1 MSTNERA
8 CCFLGHRV
16 VTEDINDR
24 LKEEIEKLI
33 TNENVTTFY
42 VGHQGAFDGMVLT
55 ALKQMKDKYPQI
67 VYSVVLA
74 YLPTSADT
82 LLDEKNTLYPEGIES
97 VPKRFVISWRNDW
110 LINNSD
116 YVICY
121 ITHIT
126 GGAAKYVAKAKNKGK
141 YIINLS

>member
-1 MSTNERA
+1 MNTEERT
-8 CCFLGHRV
+8 CCFFGHRV
-16 VTEDINDR
+16 VTDDIGER
-24 LKEEIEKLI
+24 LKQEIEGLI
-33 TNENVTTFY
+33 LNKNVVNFY

-55 ALKQMKDKYPQI
+55 ALKEMKDKYPQI

-82 LLDEKNTLYPEGIES
+82 LLDEKNTLYPEEIES
-97 VPKRFVISWRNDW
+97 VPKRFAISWCNDW
-110 LINNSD
+110 LINHSD

>member
-1 MSTNERA
+1 MNTKERA

-16 VTEDINDR
+16 VTDDIGER
-24 LKEEIEKLI
+24 LKQEIEGLI
-33 TNENVTTFY
+33 LQKNVLNFY
-42 VGHQGAFDGMVLT
+42 VGHQGAFDGMVLS
-55 ALKQMKDKYPQI
+55 ALKSMKDKHPQI
-67 VYSVVLA
+67 EYSVVLA
-74 YLPTSADT
+74 YLPNSVDS

-97 VPKRFVISWRNDW
+97 VPKRFAISWRNDW
-110 LINNSD
+110 LISHSD

-126 GGAAKYVAKAKNKGK
+126 GGAVKYVTKAKNKGK

>member
-1 MSTNERA
+1 MNTKERA
-8 CCFLGHRV
+8 CCFFGHRV

-24 LKEEIEKLI
+24 LKKEIEKLI

-42 VGHQGAFDGMVLT
+42 VGHQGAFDGMVLSV
-55 ALKQMKDKYPQI
+55 LKSMKDKHPQI
-67 VYSVVLA
+67 KYSVVLA

-97 VPKRFVISWRNDW
+97 VPKRFAISWRNDW

-141 YIINLS
+141 RVINIS

>member
-74 YLPTSADT
+74 YLPTSADS

-97 VPKRFVISWRNDW
+97 VPKRFAISWRNDW
-110 LINNSD
+110 LINHSD

>member
-97 VPKRFVISWRNDW
+97 VPKRFAISWRNDW

>member
-1 MSTNERA
+1 MNTKERA
-8 CCFLGHRV
+8 CCFLGHRI

-24 LKEEIEKLI
+24 LKEEIGNLI

-42 VGHQGAFDGMVLT
+42 VGHQGTFDGMVLT
-55 ALKQMKDKYPQI
+55 ELKQMKDKHPQI
-67 VYSVVLA
+67 KYTVVLA
-74 YLPTSADT
+74 YLPASADS
-82 LLDEKNTLYPEGIES
+82 LLDNKNTLYPEGIES
-97 VPKRFVISWRNDW
+97 LPKRFAISWRNDW
-110 LINNSD
+110 LINHSD

>member
-1 MSTNERA
+1 MNTKERA

-16 VTEDINDR
+16 VTDDIGER
-24 LKEEIEKLI
+24 LKQEIEGLI
-33 TNENVTTFY
+33 LHKNVLKFY
-42 VGHQGAFDGMVLT
+42 VGHQGAFDGMVLSV
-55 ALKQMKDKYPQI
+55 LKSMKDKYPQI

-74 YLPTSADT
+74 YLPKSADF
-82 LLDEKNTLYPEGIES
+82 LLGEKNTLYPEEIES
-97 VPKRFVISWRNDW
+97 VPKRFAISWRNDW
-110 LINNSD
+110 LINHSD

-141 YIINLS
+141 YIINIS

>member
-1 MSTNERA
+1 MNTKERA

-42 VGHQGAFDGMVLT
+42 AGHQGAFDGMVLT

-74 YLPTSADT
+74 YLPTSADS

-97 VPKRFVISWRNDW
+97 VPKRFAILWRNDW
-110 LINNSD
+110 LISHSD

-141 YIINLS
+141 YIINIS

>member
-1 MSTNERA
+1 MNTKERA

-42 VGHQGAFDGMVLT
+42 VGHQGAFDGMVLSV
-55 ALKQMKDKYPQI
+55 LKSMKDKHPQI
-67 VYSVVLA
+67 KYSVVLA

-97 VPKRFVISWRNDW
+97 VPKRFAISWRNDW

-126 GGAAKYVAKAKNKGK
+126 GGAAKYVAKAKNKGN
-141 YIINLS
+141 YIINIS

>member
-1 MSTNERA
+1 MNTKERA
-8 CCFLGHRV
+8 CCFFGHRV
-16 VTEDINDR
+16 VIDDIGER
-24 LKEEIEKLI
+24 LKQEIEGLI
-33 TNENVTTFY
+33 LHKNVVNFY

-74 YLPTSADT
+74 YLPKNADF

-97 VPKRFVISWRNDW
+97 VPKRFAVSWRNDW
-110 LINNSD
+110 LINHSEH
-116 YVICY
+116 VICY

-141 YIINLS
+141 NIINLS

>member
-1 MSTNERA
+1 MNMKERA
-8 CCFLGHRV
+8 CCFFGHRV
-16 VTEDINDR
+16 VTDDIGER
-24 LKEEIEKLI
+24 LKQEIEGLI
-33 TNENVTTFY
+33 LNKNVVNFY
-42 VGHQGAFDGMVLT
+42 VGHQGAFDWMVLSV
-55 ALKQMKDKYPQI
+55 LKSMKDKYSQI

-74 YLPTSADT
+74 YLPKSADF
-82 LLDEKNTLYPEGIES
+82 LLDEKNTLYPKGIEG
-97 VPKRFVISWRNDW
+97 VPKRFAISWRNDW